1 MIVVETS
8 RRYNTIRTMC
18 STFRAVHCASVY
30 RVALSVKSWA
40 KAMFAKTATQAIGI
54 SILGTM
60 SPVGNSLCWSHWLW
74 WSASLLVESAVCL
87 KLLNSSSLCVLLT
100 VCPRFSV
107 CSTWWIVR
115 SSRPSAVQVK
125 FALCYSIEY
134 VCYIVYTF
142 KC

>member
-1 MIVVETS
+1 VGVARCGTHIIQPAFGCS
-8 RRYNTIRTMC
+8 RCALRVCIPC
-18 STFRAVHCASVY
+18 SSQCQI
-30 RVALSVKSWA
+30 LSEGDVCQDCHA
-40 KAMFAKTATQAIGI
+40 GNRHQHIGNHV
-54 SILGTM
+54 SCW
-60 SPVGNSLCWSHWLW
+60 NSLCWSHWLW